1 MHSKMSVTWTDINA
15 FDVPEH
21 FSCYPAGIANNAVE
35 VETAINKVIDASC
48 SSGSKEW
55 KKAKIRHSNPDN
67 NPFAICHCTAFP
79 DRLILLSCII
89 ELAWINDD
97 VTEELEHKAAMAKHD
112 ILIEAMSFENLIKAD
127 IGYFNSREMLFGLLV
142 QKACGVDPASAPAV
156 VKVLTNYLRTFDASD
171 EDFTTMDKYN
181 PYRVANCGYWISSF
195 FIRWG
200 MDLTLTD
207 AEYAQIASFD
217 LSMGIIL
224 GLTND
229 YYSWTVE
236 KDQLTDRMRN
246 AVRVLMN
253 EYNVPDTIAKSL
265 LRGLIVDE
273 EEKAAR
279 LKREILDD
287 GPSAAVMQYIDA
299 IELYVG
305 GSCYWHAT
313 APRYRV

>member
-1 MHSKMSVTWTDINA
+1 MSVTWTDINA

-21 FSCYPAGIANNAVE
+21 FSRYPAGIANNAVE

-79 DRLILLSCII
+79 DRLIMLSCII

-97 VTEELEHKAAMAKHD
+97 VTEELEHKA
-112 ILIEAMSFENLIKAD
+112 
-127 IGYFNSREMLFGLLV
+127 
-142 QKACGVDPASAPAV
+142 KACGVDPASAPAV

-217 LSMGIIL
+217 FSMGIIL

-229 YYSWTVE
+229 YYSWAVE
-236 KDQLTDRMRN
+236 KDQVTDRMRN

-299 IELYVG
+299 IELV
-305 GSCYWHAT
+305 
-313 APRYRV
+313 